1 MKVSAL
7 VLALAI
13 GATEAFVAP
22 NNSVKQSSSSQLQSS
37 PQPSPSN
44 GGTAGSSNLPGQY
57 GTVNVDNP
65 YGGQSRYNGGP
76 SGGNRPSNENAR
88 HSGGPVN
95 GGTNGSSNLPGQY
108 DMVSIDNP
116 YGGPRQTL
124 PSKKAVAD
132 FTGGA
137 GEGIQGG
144 PINGGTNG
152 SSLLPERYETVS
164 IDNPWGGKNPQA
176 PMQYYSPQS
185 TSQTTRSSSLAARSD
200 APEEGRPSFPAGV
213 TGGAEG
219 SSRMVDRGV
228 VGIDTPWGT
237 NQRGA

>member
-7 VLALAI
+7 VLALAF

-22 NNSVKQSSSSQLQSS
+22 KSVKSSSLQLQSS

-65 YGGQSRYNGGP
+65 YGGQARYNGP
-76 SGGNRPSNENAR
+76 TGNRPSSEHAR
-88 HSGGPVN
+88 HAGGPVN

-124 PSKKAVAD
+124 QSRKAVAD
-132 FTGGA
+132 FSGGA

-176 PMQYYSPQS
+176 PMKYYSPQS
-185 TSQTTRSSSLAARSD
+185 TSQTTSDRSASLAARSD
-200 APEEGRPSFPAGV
+200 GPAGRARNFPAGI